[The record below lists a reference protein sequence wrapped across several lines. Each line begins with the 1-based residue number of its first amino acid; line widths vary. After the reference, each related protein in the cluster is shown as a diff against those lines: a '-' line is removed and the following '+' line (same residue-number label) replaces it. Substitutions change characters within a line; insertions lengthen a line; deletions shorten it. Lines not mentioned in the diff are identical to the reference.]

1 MGGEGGNEGTDGMK
15 VKLDVTI
22 GLSMGGI
29 CVTVGDGVE
38 VMSLTQAVQEL
49 IAGQEVGD
57 EISST
62 GLTILRRV
70 MMDMNAAVHLLA
82 DRVEIEGDKVRARG

>member
-1 MGGEGGNEGTDGMK
+1 MK

-29 CVTVGDGVE
+29 CVTVGESVK
-38 VMSLTQAVQEL
+38 VLSLTQAAQEL
-49 IAGQEVGD
+49 IEGQEVGD
-57 EISST
+57 EIGST

-82 DRVEIEGDKVRARG
+82 DRIEIEGDKVRARG

>member
-1 MGGEGGNEGTDGMK
+1 MK

-29 CVTVGDGVE
+29 CVTVGDTTDVLS
-38 VMSLTQAVQEL
+38 MSEAVRSL
-49 IAGQEVGD
+49 IEGQEVGD
-57 EISST
+57 EISGT
-62 GLTILRRV
+62 GLLILKRV

-82 DRVEIEGDKVRARG
+82 DRIEIEGDKVRARG